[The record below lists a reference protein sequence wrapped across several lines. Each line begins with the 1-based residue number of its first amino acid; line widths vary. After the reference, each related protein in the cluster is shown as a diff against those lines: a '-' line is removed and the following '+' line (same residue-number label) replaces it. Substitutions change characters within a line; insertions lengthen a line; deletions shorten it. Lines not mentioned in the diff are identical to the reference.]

1 MYGNED
7 GSIPA
12 TYQILYMIGWK
23 PSDNQVCVCPFL
35 PTGSVK
41 VECSPP
47 ERKVVSSS
55 HSRVIPKT

>member
-23 PSDNQVCVCPFL
+23 PSVTQVIQLRFPWYFFFTNFEIL
-35 PTGSVK
+35 ENLFSQRAK
-41 VECSPP
+41 
-47 ERKVVSSS
+47 
-55 HSRVIPKT
+55 